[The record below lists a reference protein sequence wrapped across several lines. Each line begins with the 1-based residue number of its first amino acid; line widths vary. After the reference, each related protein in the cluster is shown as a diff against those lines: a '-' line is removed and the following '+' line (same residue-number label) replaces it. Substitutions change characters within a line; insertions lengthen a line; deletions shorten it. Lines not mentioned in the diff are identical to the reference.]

1 MSQYRA
7 PDTFSSTYSIDS
19 NRQILF
25 VNQLHFNLERD
36 PMNEKRRIIFHFDMD
51 HFFTAIEERE
61 HPELNGKPVIVGAD
75 PKGGT
80 GRGVVS
86 TSNYPARKFGVR
98 SGMPISRAW
107 KLCPDAAYLPV
118 NYKLYLETSSRIM
131 NILRRHADK
140 FEQWGIDEAFLDVT
154 SKVNDYA
161 SAEALARQIKD
172 EIYAQER
179 LTSSVGISSNKLVAK
194 IASDFQKPDG
204 LTLVKEEDVERFLT
218 PLPVRKLLWVG
229 RKTGQKLEDMDIKT
243 VGDLAHYD
251 PSILTDVFGEM
262 GKQLHLMALGLDK
275 SDVQERNWIK
285 SISRELTFQEDT
297 DNFDSILRDL
307 DKLSEEVYTDALKQR
322 LTFKTVTVKVRYSNF
337 ETHTHGKTFPFITNR
352 LMDVEK
358 AARELLQP
366 YLKPERKIRLI
377 GVRVSSLVSS
387 EKQRTLFQ

>member
-1 MSQYRA
+1 MS
-7 PDTFSSTYSIDS
+7 
-19 NRQILF
+19 
-25 VNQLHFNLERD
+25 
-36 PMNEKRRIIFHFDMD
+36 EKRRIIFHFDMD
-51 HFFTAIEERE
+51 HFFTAVEERE
-61 HPELNGKPVIVGAD
+61 HPELKDKPVVVGAD
-75 PKGGT
+75 PKGGI

-86 TSNYPARKFGVR
+86 TSNYLARKFGVK

-107 KLCPDAAYLPV
+107 KLCPEAVYLPV
-118 NYKLYLETSSRIM
+118 NYKLYLEASSRIM
-131 NILRRHADK
+131 DILRRHADK
-140 FEQWGIDEAFLDVT
+140 FEQWGIDEAFLDFT
-154 SKVNDYA
+154 SKVNDYG

-172 EIYAQER
+172 EIYTEAR

-194 IASDFQKPDG
+194 IASDFQKPNG
-204 LTLVKEEDVERFLT
+204 LTIVKEEDVEKFLT

-229 RKTGQKLEDMDIKT
+229 RKTGQKLEDMGIKT

-251 PSILTDVFGEM
+251 PTVLTDAFGEM
-262 GKQLHLMALGLDK
+262 GKQLHLMALGIDK

-297 DNFDSILRDL
+297 DDFDSILRNL
-307 DKLSEEVYTDALKQR
+307 DKLSEEVCTDVLKQR
-322 LTFKTVTVKVRYSNF
+322 LHFKTVTVKVRYSNF

-352 LMDVEK
+352 LLDVER

-366 YLKPERKIRLI
+366 YLRPERKIRLI